1 MAENNELQ
9 QEVLN
14 LEGLRHLW
22 SELKPKIAEAKKA
35 GTDAQAQVG
44 THNTDTAAHND
55 LRLLVEGLNNR
66 LNALANSEDVDLD
79 QMAELV
85 AYIKDNRE
93 LIEQVT
99 TGKVSVTDIV
109 NDLVTNV
116 SNKPLSAAQGVALKK
131 LIDDLAAT
139 IPAVDTALS
148 DGSTNPVQNKVVAAA
163 LAGKAPTQFV
173 MTLTVGD
180 NNSYTIDKTFAE
192 LEAAIQAGSQIRLV
206 DTSGMEYV
214 LVAFAAGY
222 MAYFAHRLNS
232 ARHLIGFRYNN
243 TIIYTSETPYTTSN
257 KPKPEDIGAD
267 PAAFLVTFTGT
278 ADNGF
283 TSDKTLSE
291 IREAYNA
298 GQRVHAKDSEGRVYN
313 LAIISSMYAQFT
325 SAKAS
330 EIASVLVITDGTID
344 VAVHEIYS
352 KTETDTAIQT
362 AIGDAIAA
370 SY

>member
-9 QEVLN
+9 QEVLD

-116 SNKPLSAAQGVALKK
+116 ANKPLSAAQGVALKK
-131 LIDDLAAT
+131 LIDDLEAS
-139 IPAVDTALS
+139 IPSGITVDSALS
-148 DGSTNPVQNKVVAAA
+148 DSSTNPVQNKVINTA

-243 TIIYTSETPYTTSN
+243 TIIYTSETPYTTNN
-257 KPKPEDIGAD
+257 KPKPADIGAAAESHGNHV
-267 PAAFLVTFTGT
+267 PATETANNARFLRNDNTWQTVTPANIGAAASSHNQAASTITAGTLAGQVVANATAVSTIGT
-278 ADNGF
+278 AQVRNIKAG
-283 TSDKTLSE
+283 TSDLT
-291 IREAYNA
+291 A
-298 GQRVHAKDSEGRVYN
+298 GSSSLATGELYFVY
-313 LAIISSMYAQFT
+313 
-325 SAKAS
+325 
-330 EIASVLVITDGTID
+330 E
-344 VAVHEIYS
+344 
-352 KTETDTAIQT
+352 
-362 AIGDAIAA
+362 
-370 SY
+370 